1 MCSCSRYE
9 PYKIIQKNSSYFGY
23 IDPILLWKN
32 SLKMLIFEVFLPARE
47 PLVTTFSRTRAV
59 AWPKDLVKQGI
70 KFQMHEKNINYFG
83 NLV

>member
-1 MCSCSRYE
+1 
-9 PYKIIQKNSSYFGY
+9 
-23 IDPILLWKN
+23 
-32 SLKMLIFEVFLPARE
+32 MLIFEVFLPARE